1 MIMFLTVVVVFG
13 FIGLWSVVFGS
24 VANEVK
30 KGSKNQTQEQKIE
43 NNENVIKY
51 GAILVVCIWVIYYCL
66 TNW

>member
-13 FIGLWSVVFGS
+13 FIGLWSIVFGS

-51 GAILVVCIWVIYYCL
+51 GAILIVCIRVIYYCL

>member
-1 MIMFLTVVVVFG
+1 MMMFLTVVVVFG
-13 FIGLWSVVFGS
+13 FIGLWSIVFGS

-43 NNENVIKY
+43 NNENVIKW
-51 GAILVVCIWVIYYCL
+51 GAILALCIWVIYYGL